1 MLVELSSVGAMV
13 CTSQLCSDHLLQT
26 QQEKEKEKAPPTSE
40 AAPVV
45 EPGGG
50 QEGGE
55 ETQELRGKVKALV
68 EEKRSLELQLEAFR
82 QVGKDEREKAEILA
96 AEKKYRMQVCTHDIM

>member
-82 QVGKDEREKAEILA
+82 QVGKDKREKAEILA
-96 AEKKYRMQVCTHDIM
+96 TERKYRMQVSTHDIM